1 MSDMKRILTVAIVLM
16 AMLTGCKE
24 NAERLPHLKPDRQA
38 GLLPLFESLPIQRS
52 DVVVLVGDD
61 LIADGLWSEIFPE
74 LTIANRGIP
83 GDCVADIIPR
93 ALEIAASAHPHKLFI
108 SAGRNDFER
117 VALEAP
123 EGHGRLDYEP
133 TVQRVALEIQKLFRN
148 LHRISPETELYW
160 LSMYGIPAMDAD
172 AYPAMRRV
180 NGAVEAY
187 AAKTGYYTCIDL
199 DKALSQGI
207 EEGELSFTEGRWLNG
222 FGYARVAGFIATR
235 LCASNGMHAEIPEFT
250 EAQYENVRN
259 WYGSRGPCDG
269 SRVSGYY
276 LDRLSQ
282 FMALP
287 RGRGGVVLFGDSLID
302 FGLWEDVFPGG
313 NVHPRGIAGD
323 QLAGFTARVEEVASQ
338 NPSVVVLL
346 GGCNNLVKSPETAPE
361 KVWKE
366 YETLLSS
373 IRKGM
378 PEVELIVVSIL
389 PLNPKDAEEYEGFNA
404 RAIAVNAQ
412 LASVKN
418 QKKYNYRY
426 IDLAARFCDESGDL
440 SDEFTTDGC
449 HLTPAAYQV
458 WVDLMQEA
466 LNEKDKRK

>member
-1 MSDMKRILTVAIVLM
+1 M

-24 NAERLPHLKPDRQA
+24 NAEKLPHLKPDRQA
-38 GLLPLFESLPIQRS
+38 GLLPLFEAVPVLHS
-52 DVVVLVGDD
+52 DAAVLVGDD
-61 LIADGLWSEIFPE
+61 LIADGLWSEIFPG
-74 LTIANRGIP
+74 LKIVNRGIP
-83 GDCVADIIPR
+83 GDCAADITPR

-108 SAGRNDFER
+108 SAGRNDFVR

-123 EGHGRLDYEP
+123 EGHSRLDYEP

-187 AAKTGYYTCIDL
+187 AAKTGYFTCIDL

-207 EEGELSFTEGRWLNG
+207 EEGELSFTDGLWLNG

-235 LCASNGMHAEIPEFT
+235 LCASNGMSAEIPPFT

-259 WYGSRGPCDG
+259 WYGSRGPCEG

-302 FGLWEDVFPGG
+302 FGLWEDLFPGG

-323 QLAGFTARVEEVASQ
+323 QLAGYTARVEEVASQ
-338 NPSVVVLL
+338 NPFAVVLL
-346 GGCNNLVKSPETAPE
+346 GGCNNLVKSPGLLPE
-361 KVWKE
+361 AVWKDCE
-366 YETLLSS
+366 ALLSA
-373 IRKGM
+373 IRRSM
-378 PEVELIVVSIL
+378 PAVELIVVGIL
-389 PLNPKDAEEYEGFNA
+389 PLNPKDSTEYEGFNA
-404 RAIAVNAQ
+404 RAAAVNAH
-412 LASVKN
+412 LAAPEN

-426 IDLAARFCDESGDL
+426 MDLAARFSDENGDL

-449 HLTPAAYQV
+449 HLTPAGYRI
-458 WVDLMQEA
+458 WVDLMREA
-466 LNEKDKRK
+466 LNQKNQKSN